1 LCNGTRLRI
10 TGLQKNLIEAQIM
23 TGSAK
28 DESVFIPRIPIIPSD
43 YPFQFK
49 RMQFPVKVCFA
60 MTINKSQGQTLK
72 TVGIDL
78 REDCFTHGQF
88 YVACSRV
95 STPTSLV
102 ILAPTGNTS
111 NVVYKEIL

>member
-1 LCNGTRLRI
+1 
-10 TGLQKNLIEAQIM
+10 M

-28 DESVFIPRIPIIPSD
+28 CESVFIPRIPMIPSD

-72 TVGIDL
+72 IAGIDPPRNCL
-78 REDCFTHGQF
+78 NFKQEPAADTSDCPVWTSAFFKLVNWVTQMSPSED
-88 YVACSRV
+88 
-95 STPTSLV
+95 
-102 ILAPTGNTS
+102 ILSPS
-111 NVVYKEIL
+111 